1 MHRRSALL
9 GVLAMLFLGQ
19 PAWAADP
26 VAVLCEIRIGQGEI
40 WVKHAGACDWMPPR
54 PLLALHAGDQIRAEG
69 DGQAALIFT
78 GGGTQSVVS
87 ANSPYTV
94 QAPTAESGKDNVGAL
109 VGRVTQ
115 FLLGQGKSPTYRPLA
130 VRNPRQPVILSPRET
145 KLLPGP
151 VTFEWSGS
159 ERLRYSIR
167 VRGPQGQ
174 LWEQAQ
180 LPRQPLSYPEAA
192 PALGSGVRYTW
203 ELQTNGH
210 PVQRAQF
217 EVVPVSEAARVQEIL
232 ALLQPDTL
240 PGYSANT
247 LLLLRAG
254 FFFREGLYQEAR
266 RELLAGIAADPNE
279 PALHLLLARKRGSSQ
294 PPALDGHYSS
304 ELRPG
309 SNCVLAQLRSSSTE
323 TCTPGMSGVV
333 TVCPMMYVTT
343 RAACSVNVQTST
355 SCCCQSTRV

>member
-1 MHRRSALL
+1 MPSRSISLSAI
-9 GVLAMLFLGQ
+9 AMLFLGQ
-19 PAWAADP
+19 LAWAADP
-26 VAVLCEIRIGQGEI
+26 VAVLCQIRIGQGEV
-40 WVKHAGACDWMPPR
+40 WVQHTGTSDWSPPR
-54 PLLALHAGDQIRAEG
+54 PLLALQAGDQIRVKG
-69 DGQAALIFT
+69 DGQAVLIFT
-78 GGGTQSVVS
+78 GGGTQTVAS

-94 QAPTAESGKDNVGAL
+94 QAPTAASGKENVGAL

-145 KLLPGP
+145 KLLPEP
-151 VTFEWSGS
+151 VIFEWSGPD
-159 ERLRYSIR
+159 RLRYSIR
-167 VRGPQGQ
+167 VRGPQGL

-192 PALGSGVRYTW
+192 PTLRDRVPYTW

-217 EVVPVSEAARVQEIL
+217 ELLPTSEAARVQEML

-254 FFFREGLYQEAR
+254 FFFREGLFQEAR

-279 PALHLLLARKRGSSQ
+279 PTLHLLLGHVYDQTGLKEAAAAAFEAAR
-294 PPALDGHYSS
+294 L
-304 ELRPG
+304 L
-309 SNCVLAQLRSSSTE
+309 ST
-323 TCTPGMSGVV
+323 PHS
-333 TVCPMMYVTT
+333 
-343 RAACSVNVQTST
+343 
-355 SCCCQSTRV
+355 